1 MRRWNH
7 LEKRINGGLHWH
19 ETAGKM
25 PRDDSATRTNRCHE
39 PWRRP
44 PIKRDVVPGGVY
56 PGGCRRERTS
66 RPHEHTLLF
75 ATNLTPVTEKHK
87 NRPQESQEILKM
99 STTTIDNAD
108 QPITAGSEEMEI
120 FTAFPDKRKTNEPID
135 PVELRKMEDLL
146 KAYMRNPSKRALP
159 SKKQLA
165 AVTSSLFKEGARKLS
180 PKWNKTQLGAAIMH
194 WLEVAISLPER
205 KDQMQTYLEVSIHK
219 GAPNLMDH
227 QITSKEESGE
237 LFFLRHWWV
246 KHECMSH
253 HYVAHLHAVCAS
265 HVLRGRWVSSY
276 EPSSM
281 WMVNDNARYT
291 KELSNAKTLSH
302 TRFTRW
308 CQSFLRFFLFFYFF
322 LALPCIITSSILF
335 CLVFYNIKFFLSLY
349 IIFPRQ
355 RQNDTVQVYSVGIP
369 IQRFRIWYK
378 KILPVFK

>member
-1 MRRWNH
+1 M
-7 LEKRINGGLHWH
+7 
-19 ETAGKM
+19 
-25 PRDDSATRTNRCHE
+25 
-39 PWRRP
+39 
-44 PIKRDVVPGGVY
+44 VPGGVY

-237 LFFLRHWWV
+237 LSTMEISSPSTRAKGKPVPVVLSPQKFPADVEDVDEGELEPVPIFDESPDTFLEQFDRLLEAPELAITPGPNPLGVTRTGNVPESAEIAPIPEPGNGHSICRLRCMGLDVFNIMALGV
-246 KHECMSH
+246 KN
-253 HYVAHLHAVCAS
+253 
-265 HVLRGRWVSSY
+265 R
-276 EPSSM
+276 
-281 WMVNDNARYT
+281 
-291 KELSNAKTLSH
+291 
-302 TRFTRW
+302 
-308 CQSFLRFFLFFYFF
+308 
-322 LALPCIITSSILF
+322 
-335 CLVFYNIKFFLSLY
+335 
-349 IIFPRQ
+349 
-355 RQNDTVQVYSVGIP
+355 
-369 IQRFRIWYK
+369 
-378 KILPVFK
+378 